1 MDTEL
6 LEGLSR
12 GQQEAF
18 DRLIREYYPRLMGYA
33 RLLLD
38 EENARDTVQEVFL
51 YVWEHRSRLHF
62 TAGFQSYLFRICHS
76 RMLDTI
82 KRRKLFEVSDSPFDL
97 QLREDAAWLEHNND
111 DIVRTICNKQLLERI
126 LSLADELPEKRREVF
141 RLSLLHDMSNAEIS
155 ELLDIPRRTVEGHL
169 YHALRFLRAR
179 IPKEE
184 LLLLM
189 GLLLLR

>member
-12 GQQEAF
+12 GRQEAF

-38 EENARDTVQEVFL
+38 EESARDIVQEVFL

-62 TAGFQSYLFRICHS
+62 TAGFQSYLFHICHS

-82 KRRKLFEVSDSPFDL
+82 RRRKIFEVSDSPFDL
-97 QLREDAAWLEHNND
+97 QLREDAAWLERNND
-111 DIVRTICNKQLLERI
+111 NIVRRSATNSCW
-126 LSLADELPEKRREVF
+126 
-141 RLSLLHDMSNAEIS
+141 NAS
-155 ELLDIPRRTVEGHL
+155 SPWRTNC
-169 YHALRFLRAR
+169 
-179 IPKEE
+179 PKNA
-184 LLLLM
+184 
-189 GLLLLR
+189 GRYSVSRCCTT

>member
-1 MDTEL
+1 MDSEL
-6 LEGLSR
+6 LQGLSQGR
-12 GQQEAF
+12 QEAF

-38 EENARDTVQEVFL
+38 EENARDIVQEVFL

-82 KRRKLFEVSDSPFDL
+82 KRRRLFENQESPYSL
-97 QLREDAAWLEHNND
+97 QLQEDAAWLARNND
-111 DIVRTICNKQLLERI
+111 DIVRTICNKELLERI
-126 LSLADELPEKRREVF
+126 LSLTDELPEKRREVF

-189 GLLLLR
+189 SVFLLR

>member
-1 MDTEL
+1 M
-6 LEGLSR
+6 
-12 GQQEAF
+12 A
-18 DRLIREYYPRLMGYA
+18 YA

-38 EENARDTVQEVFL
+38 EESARDIVQEVFL

-62 TAGFQSYLFRICHS
+62 TAGFQSYLFHICHS

-82 KRRKLFEVSDSPFDL
+82 RRRKIFEVSDSPFDL
-97 QLREDAAWLEHNND
+97 QLREDAAWLERNND
-111 DIVRTICNKQLLERI
+111 NIVRTICNKQLLERI
-126 LSLADELPEKRREVF
+126 LTLADELPEKRREVF

-189 GLLLLR
+189 SLFLLH

>member
-1 MDTEL
+1 
-6 LEGLSR
+6 
-12 GQQEAF
+12 
-18 DRLIREYYPRLMGYA
+18 MGYA

-62 TAGFQSYLFRICHS
+62 Y
-76 RMLDTI
+76 
-82 KRRKLFEVSDSPFDL
+82 RRVPKLSLPHLSLTDARHDQTSQTLRGLGLPFDL

-141 RLSLLHDMSNAEIS
+141 R
-155 ELLDIPRRTVEGHL
+155 PRCCMT
-169 YHALRFLRAR
+169 
-179 IPKEE
+179 
-184 LLLLM
+184 
-189 GLLLLR
+189 

>member
-1 MDTEL
+1 MSQ
-6 LEGLSR
+6 GR
-12 GQQEAF
+12 QEAF

-38 EENARDTVQEVFL
+38 EENARDIVQEVFL

-62 TAGFQSYLFRICHS
+62 TVGFQSYLFRICHS

-111 DIVRTICNKQLLERI
+111 DIVHTICNKQLLERI

-141 RLSLLHDMSNAEIS
+141 RLSLLYDMSNIEIS